1 MKKILII
8 VLTLS
13 LLLGNVL
20 TVNAAKTYYLSNEAK
35 EKFPYE
41 NESQRELFEKL
52 IIGQWEDEM
61 LLLRYEAPDP
71 DDYNYRRG
79 YIYFKDYKEG
89 FHGSYSIFKYY
100 KEITME
106 AYNYMGTDYLYI
118 VSLDEKTLVVE
129 YEGKIHTLKRTK

>member
-8 VLTLS
+8 VMVLS

-20 TVNAAKTYYLSNEAK
+20 AANAAKRYSWDEAE
-35 EKFPYE
+35 EKYPYE
-41 NESQRELFEKL
+41 NESQQELFEKL
-52 IIGQWEDEM
+52 IIGQWEDKT
-61 LLLRYEAPDP
+61 LLVQYEAP
-71 DDYNYRRG
+71 NKNNTKKG

-89 FHGSYSIFKYY
+89 YPGTYYIRKPY
-100 KEITME
+100 KEICMMPYGYFGE
-106 AYNYMGTDYLYI
+106 DDYLYI